1 MATNSE
7 TSSAEQREKRNKGG
21 RPHKDADQKIEKT
34 KSIGTTEAERIRI
47 NRIHKTY
54 TAGQTKSFSVFVKE
68 VIFALETSANLPATP
83 SKDPTYINT
92 IIIQLTQIRRDIRS
106 VNTLHNQV
114 VKRINSLFVATELKK
129 EVHEANDIIRKLTPL
144 LDQLKG
150 LLDELTTQQHGGQH
164 NPSNNRFERK

>member
-1 MATNSE
+1 MTTKTE
-7 TSSAEQREKRNKGG
+7 TSNASQREKRNKGG
-21 RPHKDADQKIEKT
+21 RPSKETDQKIEKT
-34 KSIGTTEAERIRI
+34 KSIGTTEAERIRL
-47 NRIHKTY
+47 NRIHKIY

-68 VIFALETSANLPATP
+68 VIFALETSATLPSTP

-92 IIIQLTQIRRDIRS
+92 IIIQLTQIRQDIRS

-129 EVHEANDIIRKLTPL
+129 EVHDANDIIRQLAPL

-150 LLDELTTQQHGGQH
+150 ILDELSMQQHG
-164 NPSNNRFERK
+164 SIKSIK